1 MLRSGRGS
9 EGVADLLCV
18 CVGRYVCVRVCVY
31 VLISNDLGMVD
42 IDIDIDRCKL
52 GYGYYWYN
60 GNVQC

>member
-1 MLRSGRGS
+1 M
-9 EGVADLLCV
+9 
-18 CVGRYVCVRVCVY
+18 YVRVCVY